1 HWSRCVGTTGRD
13 RRNAQQNPLE
23 VQMSGSNLLKG
34 MVAGFVAKAVL
45 SALMVMKSLMGVM
58 LELDVIAML
67 AKMIHARPAAR
78 GA

>member
-1 HWSRCVGTTGRD
+1 MFSIVWNGFHRVALR
-13 RRNAQQNPLE
+13 
-23 VQMSGSNLLKG
+23 G

>member
-1 HWSRCVGTTGRD
+1 
-13 RRNAQQNPLE
+13 
-23 VQMSGSNLLKG
+23 MSGSNLLKG

>member
-1 HWSRCVGTTGRD
+1 
-13 RRNAQQNPLE
+13 
-23 VQMSGSNLLKG
+23 MSGSNLLKG

-67 AKMIHARPAAR
+67 AKMIHARAAAR